1 MKIFISVPMTGRSND
16 EIKNHIEM
24 IKKAANRYFVKTEVN
39 FVDNFECDFEPE
51 RCVDLK
57 HPRIGY
63 LAESIKKLAYCDG
76 IIFGNGYLF
85 SSECHVEYCVA
96 EEYGFDFYFE
106 EDEDHIT
113 EDEFGIM

>member
-1 MKIFISVPMTGRSND
+1 MTKMKIFISVPMTGRSND

-24 IKKAANRYFVKTEVN
+24 IKKAANRYFVKTEVT

-76 IIFGNGYLF
+76 IIFGNGYFF
-85 SSECHVEYCVA
+85 SSGCHVEYCVA
-96 EEYGFDFYFE
+96 EEYGLDFYFE

-113 EDEFGIM
+113 GD